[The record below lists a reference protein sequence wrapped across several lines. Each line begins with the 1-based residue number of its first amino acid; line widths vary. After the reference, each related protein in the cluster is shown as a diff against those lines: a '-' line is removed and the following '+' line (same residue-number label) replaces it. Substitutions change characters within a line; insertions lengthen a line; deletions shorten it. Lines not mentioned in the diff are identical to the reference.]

1 MSEGFLEQLNAK
13 SYGILRWDQLDTI
26 WKKLEAGSQPW
37 FIYQV
42 GDALP
47 ESSIE
52 GDKLH
57 DALAALNQL
66 LRQEHEHDYCGI
78 VYVNDLDDPTFVK
91 VFDPNNLGS
100 SCGCSGK
107 KFSPRWVISQIKP
120 EKIEDDVP
128 LPNNRKKWW
137 KKIFG

>member
-13 SYGILRWDQLDTI
+13 SYGILRWDQLDAT
-26 WKKLEAGSQPW
+26 WKKLEADGQPW

-47 ESSIE
+47 ESPIE
-52 GDKLH
+52 GDELH
-57 DALAALNQL
+57 DALVALNQL

>member
-1 MSEGFLEQLNAK
+1 MSSQFLEQLNGK
-13 SYGILRWDQLDTI
+13 FYGILRWDQLDTV
-26 WKKLEAGSQPW
+26 WKKLEAGEQAW

-47 ESSIE
+47 ESPISGKE
-52 GDKLH
+52 LH
-57 DALAALNQL
+57 DALAALKQL

-78 VYVNDLDDPTFVK
+78 VYVNDLDDPGFVK

-107 KFSPRWVISQIKP
+107 KFFPRWVISQMKP